1 MVPKAYGDLKMRTA
15 SFLSSYRACQDCKF
29 AIDRFK
35 NEQFSFSQWKIGWA
49 GICALLNTSVHL
61 MKNKDAKSCIPEPI
75 KLGLVQK
82 WHEIGKD
89 RDRYQIYWEFIRKER
104 NDILKE
110 YEFSVYEVILRSDG
124 YESLFKP
131 ARSMLGLLEENETEA
146 LVIRGGP
153 YNGRLAIEIANQGVI
168 WVQETIFEVLK
179 SAGYD
184 PEEEVKFR
192 DFLSS

>member
-1 MVPKAYGDLKMRTA
+1 
-15 SFLSSYRACQDCKF
+15 
-29 AIDRFK
+29 
-35 NEQFSFSQWKIGWA
+35 
-49 GICALLNTSVHL
+49 
-61 MKNKDAKSCIPEPI
+61 
-75 KLGLVQK
+75 
-82 WHEIGKD
+82 
-89 RDRYQIYWEFIRKER
+89 
-104 NDILKE
+104 
-110 YEFSVYEVILRSDG
+110 
-124 YESLFKP
+124 
-131 ARSMLGLLEENETEA
+131 MLGLLEENETEA